1 MLHKEISYI
10 KRVSSVA
17 PCYLLDVDR
26 RYRYVDGVNVGPN
39 GSIGALSNSMPK
51 LVVM

>member
-17 PCYLLDVDR
+17 PCYLLEDIDV
-26 RYRYVDGVNVGPN
+26 
-39 GSIGALSNSMPK
+39 SI
-51 LVVM
+51 V